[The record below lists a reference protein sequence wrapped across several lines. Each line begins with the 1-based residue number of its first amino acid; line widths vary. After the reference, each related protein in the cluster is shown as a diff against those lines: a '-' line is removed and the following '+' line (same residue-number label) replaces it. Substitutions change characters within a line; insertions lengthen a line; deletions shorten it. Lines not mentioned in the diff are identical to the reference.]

1 MVTNVAEELL
11 VLKSHIKL
19 KIAEYELR
27 TGNKFINKKAA
38 DKLDMLPQHFS
49 ALVNGKVL
57 TTVEKTFKLA
67 TLLECK
73 VDDLYEYHDIIDD
86 IFEGHKEAMAQ
97 KIKKAREAALDKMEE
112 GK

>member
-1 MVTNVAEELL
+1 MVTNVVEELI
-11 VLKSHIKL
+11 VLKSRIKL

-27 TGNKFINKKAA
+27 TGNKFINKNAA

-67 TLLECK
+67 ILLDCK
-73 VDDLYEYHDIIDD
+73 VDDLYE
-86 IFEGHKEAMAQ
+86 FEDLQ
-97 KIKKAREAALDKMEE
+97 R
-112 GK
+112 